1 MKKKKYEAPAMQVFE
16 LKARQSL
23 LAGSG
28 NNIQGFKSS
37 GKVDDWSNFQEE
49 NEY

>member
-16 LKARQSL
+16 LKAQQSL

-28 NNIQGFKSS
+28 PVLQGYDKKTGATTIF
-37 GKVDDWSNFQEE
+37 DDIEE
-49 NEY
+49 YPE